1 MKRTSFPIFVERKSY
16 RKWGACSRARDRLVC
31 AERHAIFESLRM
43 VLLYWRKYT
52 RGIMSR
58 ASTDFWSDF
67 WGRIYFRG
75 FRGRT
80 FFRGKHF
87 SVRTSTPKNPYILRT
102 APKIRTMFLKYAP
115 RSQSTPPEVKVRP
128 QKSKYAPRKSKYAP
142 KRS

>member
-1 MKRTSFPIFVERKSY
+1 
-16 RKWGACSRARDRLVC
+16 
-31 AERHAIFESLRM
+31 
-43 VLLYWRKYT
+43 
-52 RGIMSR
+52 MSR

-67 WGRIYFRG
+67 RGRIYFRG

-128 QKSKYAPRKSKYAP
+128 QKVIVRPQKVIIRPQKSVLALEIIPRAYDI
-142 KRS
+142 

>member
-1 MKRTSFPIFVERKSY
+1 
-16 RKWGACSRARDRLVC
+16 
-31 AERHAIFESLRM
+31 
-43 VLLYWRKYT
+43 
-52 RGIMSR
+52 MSR

-67 WGRIYFRG
+67 RGRIYFRG

-128 QKSKYAPRKSKYAP
+128 QKVKVRPQKSKYAP
-142 KRS
+142 KKS